1 VNVHAKSRLILET
14 SAGTPVRDQGPGGS
28 LPGPDAGHP
37 LHRAGGHDDE
47 DQGDEM
53 PGVEPRMGATLGATG
68 TNDFPILW
76 THLDSRQGRAP
87 GHGLFR
93 TGPDTST
100 GTYGSERGRVR
111 IPPS

>member
-1 VNVHAKSRLILET
+1 MNAHAKSRLILEPQWALRSKT
-14 SAGTPVRDQGPGGS
+14 KGQASS

-68 TNDFPILW
+68 TNDFPIMW
-76 THLDSRQGRAP
+76 TYPDSRQGRAP
-87 GHGLFR
+87 SHGLFR

-100 GTYGSERGRVR
+100 GTYG
-111 IPPS
+111 